1 MSASTNPLVV
11 QGTVSFPPDE
21 GQQPVPVSFGFSGTY
36 TQVLDTRLALV
47 GAGTTSVPFGG
58 IGSPGVKVAL
68 IEYDVDVA
76 GAAVTLKFNGSAD
89 GIELTPG
96 GIFLYTNP
104 TPGVSITAIS
114 LIRTTDAV
122 IRVRLFG

>member
-21 GQQPVPVSFGFSGTY
+21 GQQPVPVPFGFSISY
-36 TQVLDTRLALV
+36 TQSLDSRMALV

-58 IGSPGVKVAL
+58 IGAPGVKMAL
-68 IEYDVDVA
+68 IEYEVA
-76 GAAVTLKFNGSAD
+76 LVAAAVTVKFNGSAD
-89 GIELTPG
+89 GIELQPG
-96 GIFLYTNP
+96 GLVLYTNP
-104 TPGVSITAIS
+104 VPGASITEIS

>member
-21 GQQPVPVSFGFSGTY
+21 GQQAVPVSFGYSGSY
-36 TQVLDTRLALV
+36 TQILDSRMALT

-58 IGSPGVKVAL
+58 IGSPGVKFALLEYEADPVA
-68 IEYDVDVA
+68 
-76 GAAVTLKFNGSAD
+76 AAVTVKFNGSAD
-89 GIELTPG
+89 GIELQPG
-96 GIFLYTNP
+96 GLFLYANP
-104 TPGVSITAIS
+104 APGTSITAIS
-114 LIRTTDAV
+114 LIRTADAV